1 MIKVLVISSD
11 SHVWNL
17 GEVVQAI
24 TFAKSTSQ
32 DLELDLNDE
41 GPDFETLDLLKY
53 IGDWDSR
60 TTVVTRNA
68 VQTLVGDIRFIKYS
82 PNGAYFLTSTK
93 NALANVTNNK
103 DIKQPIGMFIGRSNV
118 HRLYL
123 SSYVYKHKLAN
134 QTFHYNPKLEFH
146 KNNLGLE
153 ELIDTYGVDALP
165 NAVHL
170 IENSPLVKDEKIS
183 YPILRAQHNNIY
195 SEYYNFLVEIVCET
209 YYTGRTFFPTEKT
222 WRPMILE
229 TPFIVQ
235 GPQWFLHRLRDLG
248 FQTFS
253 RWWGE
258 GYSEDPAD
266 YQPVEIVKVID
277 FLAKKDIAELN
288 DMYKEMK
295 PVLTHNRKRF
305 MELTSKD
312 FEIFKDDKY

>member
-1 MIKVLVISSD
+1 LVTANVITSD
-11 SHVWNL
+11 SKVWNL
-17 GEVVQAI
+17 GETVQAI
-24 TFAKSTSQ
+24 VEAKNTNQ
-32 DLELDLNDE
+32 DLIIDLLDE
-41 GPDFETLDLLKY
+41 GPDFEVLGLLKY
-53 IGDWDSR
+53 ITDWDDR
-60 TTVVTRNA
+60 TTVITRNIL
-68 VQTLVGDIRFIKYS
+68 QPPVGNIRFVKKS
-82 PNGAYFLTSTK
+82 PHFLDSTK
-93 NALANVTNNK
+93 DSLANVKINK
-103 DIKQPIGMFIGRSNV
+103 NIKKPIGMFIGRSNA

-123 SSYVYKHKLAN
+123 SSYIYKCKLAN
-134 QTFHYNPKLEFH
+134 QTFHYNPKLDFH

-153 ELIDTYGVDALP
+153 ELIHVYGVKSLS
-165 NAVHL
+165 NAVDL
-170 IENSPLVKDEKIS
+170 IEDSPLLKEEKIS
-183 YPILRAQHNNIY
+183 YPILKDQHNNIH
-195 SEYYNFLVEIVCET
+195 SEYSNFFVELVCET

-235 GPQWFLHRLRDLG
+235 GPQWFLHRLRDMG
-248 FQTFS
+248 FQTFD
-253 RWWGE
+253 RWWDE

-305 MELTSKD
+305 IELTDKD

>member
-1 MIKVLVISSD
+1 M
-11 SHVWNL
+11 
-17 GEVVQAI
+17 
-24 TFAKSTSQ
+24 
-32 DLELDLNDE
+32 
-41 GPDFETLDLLKY
+41 
-53 IGDWDSR
+53 
-60 TTVVTRNA
+60 
-68 VQTLVGDIRFIKYS
+68 
-82 PNGAYFLTSTK
+82 
-93 NALANVTNNK
+93 
-103 DIKQPIGMFIGRSNV
+103 
-118 HRLYL
+118 
-123 SSYVYKHKLAN
+123 AN
-134 QTFHYNPKLEFH
+134 QTFHYNHNVDFH

-153 ELIDTYGVDALP
+153 KLIDTYGVDALP

-183 YPILRAQHNNIY
+183 YPILIEHHNNIH
-195 SEYYNFLVEIVCET
+195 SEYFNFLVEIVCET
-209 YYTGRTFFPTEKT
+209 YYTGQTFFPTEKT

>member
-1 MIKVLVISSD
+1 MVTVLVLTSGTK
-11 SHVWNL
+11 VWNL
-17 GEVVQAI
+17 GEVVEAI
-24 TFAKSTSQ
+24 TLAKNTDQ
-32 DLELDLNDE
+32 DLEIDLNLE
-41 GPDFETLDLLKY
+41 GPDFETLNLMQY
-53 IGDWDSR
+53 INDWDNR
-60 TTVVTRNA
+60 TTVITRNA
-68 VQTLVGDIRFIKYS
+68 VQTLVGDIRFVKHS
-82 PNGAYFLTSTK
+82 PHFINSTK
-93 NALANVTNNK
+93 KALGGVTINK
-103 DIKQPIGMFIGRSNV
+103 DIKKPIGMFIGRSNA

-123 SSYVYKHKLAN
+123 SSYIYKYKLAN

-183 YPILRAQHNNIY
+183 YPILIEHHNNIH
-195 SEYYNFLVEIVCET
+195 SEYFNFLVEIVCET

-253 RWWGE
+253 RWWDE

-277 FLAKKDIAELN
+277 FLAKKDISELN

-312 FEIFKDDKY
+312 FEIFKDDRY

>member
-1 MIKVLVISSD
+1 MNVTVITSD
-11 SHVWNL
+11 SQVWNL
-17 GEVVQAI
+17 GKVVAAI
-24 TFAKSTSQ
+24 TLAKNQNQ
-32 DLELDLNDE
+32 DLVLDLINE
-41 GPDFETLDLLKY
+41 GPDFETLKLLEY
-53 IGDWDSR
+53 IDNWDSR
-60 TTVVTRNA
+60 TTVLTRNA
-68 VQTLVGDIRFIKYS
+68 VQKPVGSIKFIQYY
-82 PNGAYFLTSTK
+82 PHFLHSTK
-93 NALANVTNNK
+93 NALGEVVIDKNIEK
-103 DIKQPIGMFIGRSNV
+103 PIGIFIGRSNA

-123 SSYVYKHKLAN
+123 SSYIYKYKLGN

-153 ELIDTYGVDALP
+153 ELIDIYGVDALP

-183 YPILRAQHNNIY
+183 YPILIEHHNNIH
-195 SEYYNFLVEIVCET
+195 SEYFNFLVEIVCET

-253 RWWGE
+253 RWWDE

-277 FLAKKDIAELN
+277 FLAKKDISELN